1 MIVAHNI
8 PTRSGQDSRYEH
20 VINQHDNLLWGR
32 PAMMWLGIVACD
44 HYQCPVPGADTP
56 DALPPPI
63 ACDLR
68 YLYEHSLH
76 HNVQFGFLNSI
87 PGLKFCPY
95 TLHPSFLVHHRC
107 CAVTTSRTTT
117 VC

>member
-1 MIVAHNI
+1 MVRAHNI

-63 ACDLR
+63 ACDLTCTNMACITM
-68 YLYEHSLH
+68 YSLDSST
-76 HNVQFGFLNSI
+76 QS
-87 PGLKFCPY
+87 
-95 TLHPSFLVHHRC
+95 LV
-107 CAVTTSRTTT
+107 
-117 VC
+117 